1 MSITKKG
8 ESAEATQD
16 VQEPKK
22 FETLQ
27 DYVDDGWEVGPSV
40 KLSYPPVYTLTKD
53 DKTIQ
58 FRPKLKNAPK
68 FIRKDDKFIKKAE
81 GGMVKKKKKPT
92 KKNKLA
98 GRLAMRGY
106 GIARK

>member
-27 DYVDDGWEVGPSV
+27 DYKDDGWEVSPNV
-40 KLSYPPVYTLTKD
+40 KLSYPPVYTLTKGD
-53 DKTIQ
+53 ETIT
-58 FRPKLKNAPK
+58 FRPKIKNMPK
-68 FIRKDDKFIKKAE
+68 FPRKAE

-92 KKNKLA
+92 KKSKLA

>member
-40 KLSYPPVYTLTKD
+40 KLSYPPV
-53 DKTIQ
+53 
-58 FRPKLKNAPK
+58 
-68 FIRKDDKFIKKAE
+68 
-81 GGMVKKKKKPT
+81 
-92 KKNKLA
+92 
-98 GRLAMRGY
+98 
-106 GIARK
+106 